1 MILISWA
8 LARFESSLQVPA
20 NRWAYGRYTAAQLK
34 VLQEVI
40 TLVVFAAFAWRWRG
54 ERRWTEAAAFGLV
67 LAAVIVVG
75 LP

>member
-1 MILISWA
+1 
-8 LARFESSLQVPA
+8 
-20 NRWAYGRYTAAQLK
+20 

-54 ERRWTEAAAFGLV
+54 ERPRWTEAAPFGLV